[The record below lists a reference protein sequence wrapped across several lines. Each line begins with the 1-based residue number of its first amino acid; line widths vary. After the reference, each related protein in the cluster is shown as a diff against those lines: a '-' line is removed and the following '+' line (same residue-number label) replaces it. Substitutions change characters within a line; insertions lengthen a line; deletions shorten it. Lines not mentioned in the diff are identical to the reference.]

1 MCFSKSIK
9 NTGVYNQKSFVLE
22 RCFHLHVYYL
32 FKINFIKKKKNIKI
46 IKIYENAWFT
56 IFSIWPLVPCEI
68 DDFEEPLK
76 KHYVLA
82 NFWSTRLKFM
92 CLTPYSHFCY
102 WSPVILMILKIKKKK
117 NVKITGDQRT
127 KLAETLTAFEQ
138 DAI

>member
-32 FKINFIKKKKNIKI
+32 FKIIFIKKKNIKI
-46 IKIYENAWFT
+46 IKNYENAWFT

-82 NFWSTRLKFM
+82 SFWSTRLKFM
-92 CLTPYSHFCY
+92 CLTPYSHFCH
-102 WSPVILMILKIKKKK
+102 WSPAILMILKIKKKK
-117 NVKITGDQRT
+117 KSKLLKSQGTYEQNQRNH
-127 KLAETLTAFEQ
+127 
-138 DAI
+138 